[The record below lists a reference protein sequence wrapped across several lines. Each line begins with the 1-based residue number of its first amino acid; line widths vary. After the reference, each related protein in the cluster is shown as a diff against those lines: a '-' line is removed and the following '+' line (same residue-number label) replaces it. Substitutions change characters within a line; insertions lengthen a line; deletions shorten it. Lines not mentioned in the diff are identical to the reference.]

1 MFTIILFYLHMPND
15 PADVFYTLADRG
27 PNGEFGK
34 DKLRTFPN
42 DTYVPRLYKIK
53 AANGSIEVL
62 ESTKLHLPA
71 GKTDAY
77 SKTAEF

>member
-1 MFTIILFYLHMPND
+1 MPND